1 MKSSINCRIM
11 QSIGRI
17 LAMIQ
22 KEFIQMRRDRVTIAM
37 IVGIPLIQL
46 IMFGF
51 AINLNPKNLPTA
63 IVGDVNNEFAQRILV
78 GMQNS
83 TYFKFVS
90 PRATEEQAKFWLRTG
105 KVQFVVNF
113 PQNFSRDI
121 VKGLSPEVLLE
132 TDATDPAATGR
143 AVAVFESLA
152 KTALQPSL
160 VGPLGS
166 LRIKEL
172 PYKTSVHSVYNPLA
186 ITAYN
191 IVPGLLG
198 VVLTM
203 TLVIITALVITKE
216 YEFGTMENLLATP
229 LNPLEVMLGKIV
241 PYIIV
246 GYMQVALILCMAKF
260 IFAVPM
266 HGSIL
271 LLFVMCFPYIVA
283 NLSVG
288 LTFSTIASNQ
298 LQAVQS
304 AMFFF
309 LPSILLSGFMFPFRG
324 MPIWAQ
330 YIGEALP
337 LTHFLL
343 IVRGIL
349 LKGNGFFEV
358 YQQVY
363 PIAIFTV
370 VVMSIGFLRYRK
382 TLD

>member
-1 MKSSINCRIM
+1 MNVLRIF
-11 QSIGRI
+11 
-17 LAMIQ
+17 AVVQ
-22 KEFIQMRRDRVTIAM
+22 KEFIQMRRDRVTIGM

-63 IVGDVNNEFAQRILV
+63 IVGDVNNVFAKKILI

-83 TYFKFVS
+83 TYFKFKSPVVS
-90 PRATEEQAKFWLRTG
+90 EEQADFWLKSG
-105 KVQFVVNF
+105 EVQFVVNF
-113 PQNFSRDI
+113 PQNFSRDL
-121 VKGLSPEVLLE
+121 VRGLQPKVLLE

-143 AVAVFESLA
+143 AVSVFENIAGTVLRSD
-152 KTALQPSL
+152 L
-160 VGPLGS
+160 VGPLS
-166 LRIKEL
+166 HLRIARL
-172 PYKTSVHSVYNPLA
+172 PYKPIVHSKYNPLA
-186 ITAYN
+186 ITAFN

-229 LNPLEVMLGKIV
+229 LSPLEVMLGKIV

-246 GYMQVALILCMAKF
+246 GYIQVILILCMSKF

-266 HGSIL
+266 QGNIL
-271 LLFVMCFPYIVA
+271 LLLIMCFPFIVA

-288 LTFSTIASNQ
+288 LTFSTIATNQ

-330 YIGEALP
+330 YIGEILP
-337 LTHFLL
+337 LTHFLV

-349 LKGNGFFEV
+349 LKKNGFFEV
-358 YQQVY
+358 FQEVI
-363 PIAIFTV
+363 PIVIFTL
-370 VVMSIGFLRYRK
+370 VVMTIAFLRYRK

>member
-1 MKSSINCRIM
+1 
-11 QSIGRI
+11 
-17 LAMIQ
+17 
-22 KEFIQMRRDRVTIAM
+22 MRRDRVTIAM

-63 IVGDVNNEFAQRILV
+63 VVGDVNNEFAQKILV

-83 TYFKFVS
+83 SYFKFIS
-90 PRATEEQAKFWLRTG
+90 PMATEEQANLWLRTG
-105 KVQFVVNF
+105 KAQFVVNF
-113 PQNFSRDI
+113 PQNFSKDL
-121 VKGLSPEVLLE
+121 VKGLSPQVLLE

-143 AVAVFESLA
+143 AVSVFETLA
-152 KTALQPSL
+152 KSVLQQDL
-160 VGPLGS
+160 VGPLGY
-166 LRIKEL
+166 LRVKEL
-172 PYKTSVHSVYNPLA
+172 PYKPIVHSVYNPLA
-186 ITAYN
+186 ITSFN

-216 YEFGTMENLLATP
+216 YEFGTMENLLAMP
-229 LNPLEVMLGKIV
+229 LHPLEVMLGKIV

-246 GYMQVALILCMAKF
+246 GYIQVSLILCMAKF

-271 LLFVMCFPYIVA
+271 LLFVMCFPFIVA

-298 LQAVQS
+298 LQAMQS

-324 MPIWAQ
+324 MPVWAQ

-363 PIAIFTV
+363 PIAIFTI
-370 VVMSIGFLRYRK
+370 VVMSIGFVRYRK

>member
-1 MKSSINCRIM
+1 MSLINSRKFRKSLFRVW
-11 QSIGRI
+11 
-17 LAMIQ
+17 AMVQ
-22 KEFIQMRRDRVTIAM
+22 KEFVQMRRDRVTLGM
-37 IVGIPLIQL
+37 IVSIPLIQL

-51 AINLNPKNLPTA
+51 AINLNPSNLPA
-63 IVGDVNNEFAQRILV
+63 AVVGDVNNIFAQKILV
-78 GMQNS
+78 AMKNS
-83 TYFKFVS
+83 TYFKFLNPTS
-90 PRATEEQAKFWLRTG
+90 TEEEAQEYLNTG

-113 PQNFSRDI
+113 PENFAKNIIRG
-121 VKGLSPEVLLE
+121 KSPKVLLQA
-132 TDATDPAATGR
+132 DATDPAATGR
-143 AVAVFESLA
+143 AVSVFENLA
-152 KTALQPSL
+152 KSVLNDDL
-160 VGPLGS
+160 VGS
-166 LRIKEL
+166 LDYLKPYKL
-172 PYKTSVHSVYNPLA
+172 PYTPIVHSVYNPLA

-229 LNPLEVMLGKIV
+229 LHPLEVMLGKII
-241 PYIIV
+241 PYVIV
-246 GYMQVALILCMAKF
+246 GYIQVSLILFMAKF

-266 HGSIL
+266 QGSLIL
-271 LLFVMCFPYIVA
+271 LFIMCFPYIIA

-324 MPIWAQ
+324 MPTWAQ
-330 YIGEALP
+330 YVGDALP
-337 LTHFLL
+337 LTHFLI

-349 LKGNGFFEV
+349 LKGNGFIEV
-358 YQQVY
+358 YKELF
-363 PIAIFTV
+363 PIAIFTIF
-370 VVMSIGFLRYRK
+370 VMCIAFFRYRK